1 MLAHA
6 HCRQPHIGTGAMGGR
21 GCKVDRLM
29 CKIETGLAKGDNI
42 MARFG
47 MHLSI
52 AGGFTNATSRAVEL
66 GCDCFQIFSRNP
78 RTLRAKPIDRGAA
91 DAFRSA
97 VAQAGLKPVVV
108 HVNYLVNVASPKDE
122 TYEASVSA
130 LTDELLRAEIL
141 GADYLVLH
149 PGNHLG
155 SGVEAG
161 SERIARAIDRAYE
174 HSGSSVMISLENMAG
189 AGTEIGVSFG
199 ELRSICDLSERG
211 KSLGIC
217 FDTCHAYGAGYDV
230 STDRGLDRTLGELD
244 AEIGLDRLMFVH
256 ANDSKG
262 QLGAARDRHEH
273 IGEGLIGVAGFR
285 AILRRKELRDLH
297 FILKRLLIPR
307 RSGSRFGCLGRLQV
321 KAIEGQ
327 STCRGGFHSLPRRR
341 RSLRQAIE
349 QAGATEVFAVGRC
362 DRNFIVTD
370 VSVLARGNL
379 TAAPVVDSTLI
390 RGQVVIHNH
399 PSGELLPSDADLAV
413 ASMLASRGIGFW
425 IVNNDVSALRS
436 VTDPLAN
443 EAGSIVIDP
452 ADIRHVFSSEGPLSA
467 GFKGYEMRQ
476 GQIDMAL
483 AVSSAFQ
490 NRPILLWSRDGNRQ
504 VSGLPHSRLSLG

>member
-1 MLAHA
+1 MLFAIPLHECRLPASEGLCQQVLHHSLQWNSRISPCDQGVLTDGYGFYVEASKKMDWSDTLGPCHARRAWASMLAHA

-21 GCKVDRLM
+21 GCKVERLM
-29 CKIETGLAKGDNI
+29 CKIETGLPKGDNI

-97 VAQAGLKPVVV
+97 VAQAGLEPVVV

-174 HSGSSVMISLENMAG
+174 HSGSSVMICLENMAG

-285 AILRRKELRDLH
+285 AILRRKELRDLP
-297 FILKRLLIPR
+297 FILETPVN
-307 RSGSRFGCLGRLQV
+307 SPDDQV
-321 KAIEGQ
+321 
-327 STCRGGFHSLPRRR
+327 R
-341 RSLRQAIE
+341 
-349 QAGATEVFAVGRC
+349 
-362 DRNFIVTD
+362 
-370 VSVLARGNL
+370 
-379 TAAPVVDSTLI
+379 
-390 RGQVVIHNH
+390 
-399 PSGELLPSDADLAV
+399 DLA
-413 ASMLASRGIGFW
+413 
-425 IVNNDVSALRS
+425 ALR
-436 VTDPLAN
+436 AA
-443 EAGSIVIDP
+443 AG
-452 ADIRHVFSSEGPLSA
+452 EG
-467 GFKGYEMRQ
+467 Y
-476 GQIDMAL
+476 
-483 AVSSAFQ
+483 
-490 NRPILLWSRDGNRQ
+490 
-504 VSGLPHSRLSLG
+504 